1 MSGGSR
7 LLTLY
12 GLPGCHLCDQM
23 RTGVDGLRHEFAF
36 GLEEVS
42 IDRDPALQ
50 ERLRADI
57 PVLNDGD
64 IELCRHFFDEAAVR
78 AHLARFPQSEA
89 EFGAAID
96 SATNPAGAIGHGSA
110 QLAAGRQCDWG
121 LVIFDCDGVLVDS
134 EPIASRVLAQVVSEQ
149 CFPLTAQQAIERFTG
164 LSLAT
169 VLAKIEVQWG
179 RSLPPDFRDQLRE
192 RDYAAFR
199 AELKPIEGTA
209 TVLEHLTVARCVA
222 SSGVLEKIRLT
233 LGTTGLLHYFEPHL
247 FSAQMVARGKPAPDL
262 FLYAAE
268 RMGVAPQDCVV
279 VEDSVAGIQ
288 AARAA
293 NMVPVGF
300 AGGGHAGP
308 GYAHMLREAG
318 AAVVIDR
325 MVDLPQL
332 LTL

>member
-1 MSGGSR
+1 MSGGLR

-12 GLPGCHLCDQM
+12 GLPGCHLCEQM
-23 RTGVDGLRHEFAF
+23 RASVDGLRHEFAF

-42 IDRDPALQ
+42 IDRDPALH
-50 ERLRADI
+50 ERFGADI
-57 PVLNDGD
+57 PVLADGD
-64 IELCRHFFDEAAVR
+64 TELCRHFFDAAAVR
-78 AHLARFPQSEA
+78 AHLTKFPRLDGGI
-89 EFGAAID
+89 GAAIA
-96 SATNPAGAIGHGSA
+96 SAPNLGGAMKRSDA
-110 QLAAGRQCDWG
+110 LLTTRRQAWG

-169 VLAKIEVQWG
+169 VLSSIEAQWG
-179 RSLPPDFRDQLRE
+179 RSLPLDFRERLRE

-209 TVLEHLTVARCVA
+209 EVLERLSVARCVA

-247 FSAQMVARGKPAPDL
+247 FSAQMVAHGKPAPDL
-262 FLYAAE
+262 FLFAAE
-268 RMGVAPQDCVV
+268 RMEVAPQDCVV

-308 GYAHMLREAG
+308 GYAQMLREAG
-318 AAVVIDR
+318 ATVVIER
-325 MVDLPQL
+325 MAELPQL
-332 LTL
+332 LTY

>member
-1 MSGGSR
+1 M
-7 LLTLY
+7 
-12 GLPGCHLCDQM
+12 Q
-23 RTGVDGLRHEFAF
+23 
-36 GLEEVS
+36 
-42 IDRDPALQ
+42 
-50 ERLRADI
+50 RA
-57 PVLNDGD
+57 VLNT
-64 IELCRHFFDEAAVR
+64 RR
-78 AHLARFPQSEA
+78 Q
-89 EFGAAID
+89 GA
-96 SATNPAGAIGHGSA
+96 
-110 QLAAGRQCDWG
+110 WG

-134 EPIASRVLAQVVSEQ
+134 ELIASRVLAQVVSEQ

-169 VLAKIEVQWG
+169 VLSSIEAQWG
-179 RSLPPDFRDQLRE
+179 RRLPPDFREQLRT

-209 TVLEHLTVARCVA
+209 AVLERLTMARCVA

-233 LGTTGLLHYFEPHL
+233 LGTTGLLHYFEPRL

-262 FLYAAE
+262 FLFAAE

-308 GYAHMLREAG
+308 GYAQMLREAG
-318 AAVVIDR
+318 ATVVIDR
-325 MVDLPQL
+325 MSELPQL
-332 LTL
+332 LIPFPDHP

>member
-1 MSGGSR
+1 MGRSKRSDA
-7 LLTLY
+7 LLNT
-12 GLPGCHLCDQM
+12 
-23 RTGVDGLRHEFAF
+23 R
-36 GLEEVS
+36 
-42 IDRDPALQ
+42 
-50 ERLRADI
+50 
-57 PVLNDGD
+57 
-64 IELCRHFFDEAAVR
+64 
-78 AHLARFPQSEA
+78 
-89 EFGAAID
+89 
-96 SATNPAGAIGHGSA
+96 
-110 QLAAGRQCDWG
+110 RQRDWG
-121 LVIFDCDGVLVDS
+121 LLIFDCDGVLVDS

-169 VLAKIEVQWG
+169 VLSSIEAQWG
-179 RSLPPDFRDQLRE
+179 RSLPPDFREQLRE

-209 TVLEHLTVARCVA
+209 AVLERLTVARCVA

-262 FLYAAE
+262 FLFAAE

-308 GYAHMLREAG
+308 GYAQMLREAG
-318 AAVVIDR
+318 AAVVIER
-325 MVDLPQL
+325 MADLPQL